1 MCNNEVH
8 TLPQY
13 VCRGKLLWCIY
24 NTVGPQEFSDS
35 MTPDQL
41 YSWLLSN
48 QLPEND
54 CKLIKGTGIIIIVVL
69 CAHANV

>member
-1 MCNNEVH
+1 MM
-8 TLPQY
+8 
-13 VCRGKLLWCIY
+13 Y

-54 CKLIKGTGIIIIVVL
+54 CKLLKSNNYCSSVCL
-69 CAHANV
+69 C

>member
-1 MCNNEVH
+1 MYAEVN
-8 TLPQY
+8 Y
-13 VCRGKLLWCIY
+13 YDVYII
-24 NTVGPQEFSDS
+24 TVGPQEFSDS

-69 CAHANV
+69 CAHADV